1 MVLLWSKMRRI
12 IKRVASLI
20 LIPITR
26 WYLRK
31 ERSYSYSGTKVR
43 VPDGVFHPGLF
54 HSTKFL
60 IEYMLEQELYGKTI
74 LELGCG
80 SGLISVIAAKH
91 GAVVTAS
98 DVNMRAVKAARLNAN
113 SNGVEIN
120 VIHSDLFE
128 NIPRKM
134 FNFIFINPPYYRGQP
149 KDESEMAWFAGK
161 DLEYFKRMFAQLS
174 EYFQSDSVVI
184 MSQTLE
190 SPMKAILSIGESHN
204 LSFELVR
211 EKAVLFDGTDF
222 LFKISKKDG
231 SKPDGISP
239 R

>member
-1 MVLLWSKMRRI
+1 MRRI
-12 IKRVASLI
+12 IKRVASVI

-31 ERSYSYSGTKVR
+31 ERLYHYCGAKIKV
-43 VPDGVFHPGLF
+43 PSGVFHPGLF
-54 HSTKFL
+54 HSTKLL
-60 IEYMLEQELYGKTI
+60 IGYMLEQELYGKTM

-91 GAVVTAS
+91 GAIVTAS
-98 DVNMRAVKAARLNAN
+98 DVNMNAVKAARRNATN
-113 SNGVEIN
+113 NGVEID
-120 VIHSDLFE
+120 VIHSDLFA
-128 NIPRKM
+128 NIPRTA

-161 DLEYFKRMFAQLS
+161 DLEYFRRMFARLP
-174 EYFQSDSVVI
+174 EYFNSDSVVI

-190 SPMKAILSIGESHN
+190 SPMEAVLSIGKSHN
-204 LSFELVR
+204 LNFELVR

-222 LFKISKKDG
+222 LFKISKKNGLEAD
-231 SKPDGISP
+231 
-239 R
+239 